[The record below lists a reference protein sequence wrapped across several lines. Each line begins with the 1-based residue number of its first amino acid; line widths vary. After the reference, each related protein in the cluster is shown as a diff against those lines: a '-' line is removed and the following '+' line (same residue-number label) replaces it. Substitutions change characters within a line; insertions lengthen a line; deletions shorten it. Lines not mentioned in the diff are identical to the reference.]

1 MKRDL
6 RFIAIL
12 VLAAISGTIVSCDRQ
27 KDDPLPGDP
36 VPIALTLKQKDV
48 IDSANKFAFDLFVPI
63 VSEKKGSEN
72 IMISPFSISS
82 ALSMVLNGAAGE
94 TFNAVRN
101 TLRYDGKT
109 LQEINET
116 YLKLMKEM
124 VPLKDAKNAKK
135 NELNLLVVAEKPNK
149 SAITKK
155 VAEVADISRRLTEKK
170 TLHHLEVRE
179 MLTPEQR
186 LKFDMHLLRQ
196 GAIGH
201 GDRARGGMGPGMM
214 GGMMGQH

>member
-1 MKRDL
+1 MKHT
-6 RFIAIL
+6 IAAL
-12 VLAAISGTIVSCDRQ
+12 VVVAGFAWGVSAWAQ
-27 KDDPLPGDP
+27 PPAEQPSHPGMMGRGMGMMGGMGAMRGGADWKES
-36 VPIALTLKQKDV
+36 LSKEQR
-48 IDSANKFAFDLFVPI
+48 
-63 VSEKKGSEN
+63 EK
-72 IMISPFSISS
+72 
-82 ALSMVLNGAAGE
+82 L
-94 TFNAVRN
+94 
-101 TLRYDGKT
+101 DGMH
-109 LQEINET
+109 
-116 YLKLMKEM
+116 LKLMKEM